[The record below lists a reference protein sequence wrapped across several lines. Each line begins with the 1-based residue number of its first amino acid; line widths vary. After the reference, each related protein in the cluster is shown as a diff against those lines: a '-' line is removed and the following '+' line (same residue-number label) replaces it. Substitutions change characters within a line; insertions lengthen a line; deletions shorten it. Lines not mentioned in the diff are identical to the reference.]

1 MNGNKFRILGIAVI
15 VAILAVAYQA
25 YSTSVAEDFSNIS
38 RAETYRMGD
47 HYTGQYH
54 RPGCPKLKQAYGGG
68 KRFESATAAELEG
81 YAACKR
87 CDAAGPDEPEK

>member
-1 MNGNKFRILGIAVI
+1 MKGNKFRILGIAVI

-25 YSTSVAEDFSNIS
+25 YSTSVDEDFKNIS
-38 RAETYRMGD
+38 HAEAYRMAD

-54 RPGCPKLKQAYGGG
+54 RPECPKLKQTYGGG
-68 KRFESATAAELEG
+68 KRYESAAAAEEAG
-81 YAACKR
+81 YSACKR

>member
-1 MNGNKFRILGIAVI
+1 MKGNKFRILGIAVI

-54 RPGCPKLKQAYGGG
+54 RPSCPKLKQPYGGG